1 LFSYLVNG
9 DFLVAQNFKY
19 VVFFVLLAAIAFFV
33 YLLFINQELVLA
45 NIAPIILLAFFAWIV
60 YKYDFILQLKDYERA
75 VIYRFG
81 KVHHVGGPGWAWV
94 WPILETIDR
103 VDLRVKTIDVPKQ
116 HVVTKDGV
124 EVTIDAIVYL
134 KVKKD
139 SQSVVNSVI
148 EVEDYAKASQL
159 FIVSSL
165 RDVVG
170 SMMLSDVIS
179 NIEVINAKIKENL
192 EQISKN
198 WGIVVES
205 IEISDVEIP
214 ETVLNAMHDE
224 KAAVQ
229 QKLARM
235 ERALAHKAEIEA
247 VKEAASN
254 LDDKALAYY
263 YIKAIENMSNSK
275 GSKVFFPSEFTK
287 LAASFSNSA
296 DNKTRDKENSAAND
310 KMMDKYKDILKDYID
325 TSVEKSRKQEKEDK
339 KGKKK

>member
-1 LFSYLVNG
+1 MA
-9 DFLVAQNFKY
+9 AQKFKY
-19 VVFFVLLAAIAFFV
+19 VVFFVLLAAIAFFA
-33 YLLFINQELVLA
+33 YLLVLNQDFVIQNLAFILV
-45 NIAPIILLAFFAWIV
+45 LAFFAWIV

-81 KVHHVGGPGWAWV
+81 KVHHVGGPGWALV

-103 VDLRVKTIDVPKQ
+103 VDLRVKTLDVPKQ
-116 HVVTKDGV
+116 HVVTRDGV

-170 SMMLSDVIS
+170 SMMLNDVIS

-205 IEISDVEIP
+205 IEISDVAIP
-214 ETVLNAMHDE
+214 DTVLNAMHDE
-224 KAAVQ
+224 KAAIQ

-254 LDDKALAYY
+254 LDDRALAYY

-296 DNKTRDKENSAAND
+296 DSKTKDKNSSKSILD
-310 KMMDKYKDILKDYID
+310 YKNVLKEYID
-325 TSVEKSRKQEKEDK
+325 KSVEKAKESDDKKNK

>member
-1 LFSYLVNG
+1 LA
-9 DFLVAQNFKY
+9 AQKFKY
-19 VVFFVLLAAIAFFV
+19 VVFFVLLAAIAFFA
-33 YLLFINQELVLA
+33 YLLVLNQDFVIQNLAFILV
-45 NIAPIILLAFFAWIV
+45 LAFFAWIV

-81 KVHHVGGPGWAWV
+81 KVHHVGGPGWALV

-103 VDLRVKTIDVPKQ
+103 VDLRVKTLDVPKQ
-116 HVVTKDGV
+116 HVVTRDGV

-170 SMMLSDVIS
+170 SMMLNDVIS

-205 IEISDVEIP
+205 IEISDVAIP
-214 ETVLNAMHDE
+214 DTVLNAMHDE

-254 LDDKALAYY
+254 LDDRALAYY

-296 DNKTRDKENSAAND
+296 DSKTKDKNSSKSILD
-310 KMMDKYKDILKDYID
+310 YKNVLKEYID
-325 TSVEKSRKQEKEDK
+325 KSVEKAKESDDKKNK